1 MLWLCAVITSKMAAS
16 QLIPISKVLEDLN
29 MQMFADRFEAE
40 KITPYIVC
48 KLSAREIEALVI
60 SGRADMMRRRT
71 ECVKYGTDKPERV
84 NSVYN
89 IPKSE
94 LENLLEHDF
103 TVSDISKMLSVSES
117 TVYRRMT

>member
-60 SGRADMMRRRT
+60 SGRADMMRLRT
-71 ECVKYGTDKPERV
+71 ECV
-84 NSVYN
+84 
-89 IPKSE
+89 E
-94 LENLLEHDF
+94 L
-103 TVSDISKMLSVSES
+103 ISQKE
-117 TVYRRMT
+117 